1 MKRFIKYL
9 IIVVCGILTTS
20 LIVGFGAW
28 IISNQTTFKPTY
40 DPFTY
45 IEHELNG
52 KSTGYNG
59 KAQCPQSDAL
69 SNINEDAAFKIY
81 YRLDTEEE
89 YSKEPGL
96 PINAGTYIIKI
107 ALARNEKEYVE
118 ITFTI
123 NPAVVNKPK
132 KDDTIYVYNGKEQQ
146 YKIETNDL
154 YSVSNDI
161 RVNAGTQEVIVS
173 LIDKNNY
180 QWDDNTVDDLVYEFN
195 IFKAVPKIKDMIKV
209 VYNQTGKNGYFTTSM
224 ITNNI
229 EYSGSYETSGTF
241 KYTGKEKL
249 EVGTYEYEY
258 TFIPDDLDNY
268 EITSGTVE
276 IICYA
281 TVNYYNGDVLVHTD
295 DVEYNTTTTPYNIS
309 QEGYRFAGWYIDKTL
324 ENGFNFENPITADIN
339 FYVRWDINSYEVK
352 FDNNGHGLAVPSQ
365 YVKYQDVAICPEKLT
380 EVGYTFVGWYKESA
394 CINEYDFNTP
404 VTSDITLYA
413 RWDINKYNVR
423 FDNNGHGITPATQI
437 VEYLSL
443 ASIPTPLEEVGYT
456 FIGWYKESTCENE
469 YDFNTPV
476 TSDIILYARWEI
488 NKYTLEFYSDDV
500 LFLSITQDFGSLIEK
515 FEDPIKNGYKFLGWD
530 KEVPTNMPANNMRFD
545 AVWDIITYTI
555 TYHLNGGII
564 NVEYVTTYTIETE
577 DIILPIPTCTG
588 YTFDGWYMDE
598 LFTGSKYDSILKGN
612 TGDKEFYAKWNII
625 TYTVNFDNN
634 GHGRTPEAQ
643 YIEYLNKV
651 KEPENMVTVGYTFIG
666 WYKEKAC
673 INAYD
678 FDTLVTEDFTL
689 YAKWEI
695 NKYTVHF
702 ENNGRGEKVEDQI
715 IEYNKRVDKPKDLV
729 SSGFTF
735 GGWFI
740 DEACQNEYNFDM
752 PVTNNFTLYAKWT
765 IRQYTLTFISNGEI
779 FTTITQNYNTR
790 IIAPENPTRKGY
802 TFKGWDQAIPA
813 RMPDKDMTFT
823 AQWDIIIYDIT
834 YETYDGTLS
843 GNDVK
848 KYTVETETF
857 KLNDPTKYGY
867 TFLGWYD
874 NENFSGDVVT
884 EVIKGTTGNL
894 TFYAKWTINKY
905 TVMFIMNGHG
915 ETPRT
920 QVVEHGSFATRPNT
934 PTEVGYTFDNWYADQ
949 GLTKLYD
956 FNSPVIENIMIY
968 AKWHV
973 NTYEIKFDTRGITP
987 LPGTVPTPQIVEYGS
1002 RVQTPV
1008 EPENEEWAFSG
1019 WYTDEECTQVYDF
1032 NTLVTHGFTLYAKWK
1047 MHAYT
1052 VTFNANG
1059 HGVAPSSQAVTRGE
1073 TVEIPVEPIEAG
1085 YTFLGWYTES
1095 SCINKYDF
1103 STPVYNK
1110 FTLYAKWQ
1118 INTYTITFDA
1128 NGGKFSGNSTIWRK
1142 TGLFN
1147 EEFEAPEN
1155 PTRVGYTFIGWDK
1168 EIPSRIPAENAV
1180 FKAQWQVNQYT
1191 ISFNTVGGT
1200 TIESITLDY
1209 DAIIIPPSNP
1219 FKAGYNF
1226 VGWNPVIPARMP
1238 AYDMICTAI
1247 WSPITYKITYNLIND
1262 GKLNHVAVNNSNNP
1276 ETYTIENAT
1285 IVLSNPTRVGYTF
1298 MGWFSDSG
1306 LTNSCGT
1313 IEAGSIGD
1321 KVFYAAWK
1329 INQYKLIFDAN
1340 GGKFIDNS
1348 DRIELL
1354 EDYDTQIIKPE
1365 NPTRYGYTF
1374 MGWSPSVP
1382 TTFPADNVTYYAV
1395 WQIDSYTINYVL
1407 YGGVNNKNNPL
1418 TYTVL
1423 DEVIFKEPT
1432 KAGYA
1437 FGGWYL
1443 DEDGNNEI
1451 TGISKGTVGN
1461 ITIYAKW
1468 NANMYTV
1475 KYDGNGALSGSVED
1489 SIHTFD
1495 IAKALNANN
1504 FVRPGYLFLGWST
1517 SKTATN
1523 KTYSDMEVVSNL
1535 STTPN
1540 DVVTL
1545 YAVWQIITYKITYY
1559 LSGGKNNSANPSVY
1573 NVNTE
1578 TIVLKDPSK
1587 TGYTFKGW
1595 YLDETYTNSITEIIK
1610 GSTGDISVYAK
1621 WEINA
1626 YTYTFDANGGKFED
1640 GLAIKEITDNFG
1652 TIINLPTNPTR
1663 LGYEFMGWSPSVPT
1677 TIVDKNITFKAIWKI
1692 ITYKINY
1699 VLDGGTNS
1707 ASNPQS
1713 YNVNTNVIFEAP
1725 TKLGYTFK
1733 GWFKDSG
1740 FEEQIFEIPLGS
1752 VGEVTVYAK
1761 WEIIV
1766 YTITYYL
1773 DGGTNSIQNVTSY
1786 TVEDT
1791 IILYEATKLGYT
1803 FMGWFK
1809 DSIYSGG
1816 SITIIEKGTTGN
1828 KEFYAKWS
1836 LNHYNINYYLDGGTN
1851 NASNPKDYTIISPTI
1866 IFNDPV
1872 KLGYTFM
1879 GWYKE
1884 ATFNTRIYEIE
1895 SGSVGEVNLYA
1906 KWEANKYTIKYNG
1919 NSETSGYVEDSLHT
1933 YDIEKALNKNYF
1945 TKTGYTFKGWSQEK
1959 SATTPTYK
1967 DMESVI
1973 NLASEN
1979 DSVVNLYAVWEI
1991 ITYNITYHLDGGTNN
2006 QSNPSQY
2013 NVTTSTIVLKDPTK
2027 TGYTFLGWYTDESY
2041 NNQKT
2046 TIVTGSTGHI
2056 DLYARWEANKYTI
2069 KYDANGG
2076 TGYISDSLHTY
2087 DIKKA
2092 LSKNY
2097 FERTGYTFLGWSKDK
2112 NAKTPTYKDLE
2123 EVINLSSTNNDVI
2136 TLYAVWEIITYNITY
2151 HLDGGTNN
2159 QSNPSHYNVTTATI
2173 VLKDPTK
2180 TGYTFIGWYTDETFN
2195 NKITQITNGS
2205 AGHIDLYAKWEANKY
2220 TIKYDANGGTGYISD
2235 SLHTYN
2241 QEEAL
2246 NKNTFVRNGYAFL
2259 GWSKDKNAKTATY
2272 LDEAKVINLTSS
2284 NGDVITLYAVW
2295 EIITYNI
2302 TYHLD
2307 GGTNNPSNPARY
2319 VVSNSA
2325 IILNNPT
2332 KLGYTF
2338 LGWFTDETFNHQ
2350 KTAIEAGSTG
2360 NIDLYAKWV
2369 ANTYTIRYDA
2379 NGGTGYISD
2388 SLHTYDQTKTLN
2400 KNTFIRN
2407 GYTFLGWSKDKNAKT
2422 ATYKDMENVSNLAT
2436 ENGSVVT
2443 LYAVWSANTYYIT
2456 YHLDGADTNNNP
2468 SSYVVGSGTII
2479 LKNPTKTGYTFLGW
2493 YTDETFNNKI
2503 TQITNGTYGNIDLYA
2518 RWVANKYTI
2527 KYDANGGTGYISDSL
2542 HTYDIKKALSKNYF
2556 ERTGYTFLGWSKDKN
2571 AKTPTYKDL
2580 EEVINLS
2587 STNNDVIT
2595 LYAVWEIIT
2604 YNITYH
2610 LDGGTNN
2617 QSNPSHYNVTTATIV
2632 LKDPTKTGYTFI
2644 GWYTDETF
2652 NNKITQITNGST
2664 GHINLYASWVANK
2677 YTIKYDAN
2685 GGTGYISDSLHTY
2698 NQEKALNKNTFVRTG
2713 YTFLGWSKDK
2723 NAKTATYTDMQSIYN
2738 LTSEPNKTFVFYAV
2752 WSANTYTIKY
2762 DANGGTGYISDS
2774 LHTYDVLKSLNKNNF
2789 VRTGYTFLGWSKD
2802 KSDKTATYK
2811 DMENVSNLATEN
2823 GSVVT
2828 LYAVWS
2834 ANTYTIK
2841 YDGNGATSGQME
2853 NSTHVYDILK
2863 NLNKNRY
2870 EKIGY
2875 TFLGWTKT
2883 KGSKQVDYTD
2893 ETGVINLA
2901 TENGSVVTLYAV
2913 WSANTY
2919 TIKYDGNG
2927 STSGQM
2933 ENSHLTYDVTFRLTK
2948 NSYLRKGYTFLGW
2961 SKDKNA
2967 TTPTY
2972 LDETV
2977 IVNLSTTPND
2987 VVVLYAVWS
2996 INTYTINY
3004 YLNDEQDSAHPA
3016 DKVTNPL
3023 TYTVEDYYVLNNPTR
3038 KYYIFLGWY
3047 TEKVGGT
3054 KVTELNNSVGNMNL
3068 YAHWQE
3074 EVFIVTAYDESGG
3087 SLGTFNSR
3095 YGEIDLSVKYNYNS
3109 YRYNVTWVN
3118 ADGSSINATYDN
3130 ITKKL
3135 SNITSNM
3142 TIKAIRTD
3150 RYFNVNIIYK
3160 DKDNMATLAKF
3171 DFVNKIA
3178 GISLDHI
3185 KWGDKIAGL
3194 SRQIVI
3200 RSGNLNVFYMTT
3212 FDEIN
3217 WNYITPLYDNSNRK
3231 DINDNMIFHVDN
3243 DKDELTIIVLCVQ
3256 PSAIVSDSAIVETD
3270 NFNYKEAIF
3279 FETVDEAFTYCAGQ
3293 TKNLYLRLFG
3303 TANYDS
3309 KTILAGDCITNQTT
3323 INAYNFN
3330 SGTYNFTTS
3339 SYKIDLK
3346 NNTLTKN
3353 INMPANVKIILP
3365 YNRSDVENDG
3375 YINLLNTKKTAYSAV
3390 HSILKIASGVTL
3402 TINGNLTVGGEI
3414 VDSNSYVESH
3424 GFLMNDGKIII
3435 NSTATLNA
3443 WGFVGGA
3450 GSIETVSGALITDVL
3465 CIYDWPGGSVALAR
3479 RNINIFPFESYSFH
3493 NISCKTTIVYGA
3505 KFDAWTQIYAAGAWI
3520 QKSFLCFIGTG
3531 GLFELTSPT
3540 AYVVHSAEDTYNTL
3554 NQTTGAIS
3562 LVDSGMNS
3570 SFTSRHQDTT
3580 QREVLDIYGDF
3591 KDNYISIEI
3600 QGYGIKT
3607 STLMAMPIGFMRIN
3621 VKSGNGIL
3629 KENSYKFLPGSSL
3642 TVEEGASLT
3651 FDDNTNVIFYSDYAD
3666 NYNYLKDDITS
3677 LSGVDNELS
3686 YIYNHKMWYAYYNYC
3701 VKYNTSTKAFEN
3713 IAKQTPSVSFGAE
3726 CIVKGTLVS
3735 KGSLVGNIYKYST
3748 GKINTLKTTLDVMNV
3763 TEIDMVLIV
3772 IKYYYVTV
3780 ELNIINK

>member
-45 IEHELNG
+45 IEHKLNG

-476 TSDIILYARWEI
+476 TSDIILYAKWEI
-488 NKYTLEFYSDDV
+488 NKYTLEFYSDDM

-564 NVEYVTTYTIETE
+564 NGEYVTTYTIETE

-834 YETYDGTLS
+834 YEIYDGTLS

-987 LPGTVPTPQIVEYGS
+987 LPGTVPTTQIVEYGS

-1298 MGWFSDSG
+1298 MGWFSDNG
-1306 LTNSCGT
+1306 LTNSCDT

-1495 IAKALNANN
+1495 VAKALNANN

-1559 LSGGKNNSANPSVY
+1559 LDGGKNNSANPSVY

-1836 LNHYNINYYLDGGTN
+1836 LNHYNINYYLW
-1851 NASNPKDYTIISPTI
+1851 
-1866 IFNDPV
+1866 
-1872 KLGYTFM
+1872 
-1879 GWYKE
+1879 WY
-1884 ATFNTRIYEIE
+1884 
-1895 SGSVGEVNLYA
+1895 
-1906 KWEANKYTIKYNG
+1906 
-1919 NSETSGYVEDSLHT
+1919 
-1933 YDIEKALNKNYF
+1933 
-1945 TKTGYTFKGWSQEK
+1945 
-1959 SATTPTYK
+1959 
-1967 DMESVI
+1967 
-1973 NLASEN
+1973 
-1979 DSVVNLYAVWEI
+1979 
-1991 ITYNITYHLDGGTNN
+1991 
-2006 QSNPSQY
+2006 
-2013 NVTTSTIVLKDPTK
+2013 
-2027 TGYTFLGWYTDESY
+2027 
-2041 NNQKT
+2041 
-2046 TIVTGSTGHI
+2046 
-2056 DLYARWEANKYTI
+2056 
-2069 KYDANGG
+2069 
-2076 TGYISDSLHTY
+2076 
-2087 DIKKA
+2087 
-2092 LSKNY
+2092 
-2097 FERTGYTFLGWSKDK
+2097 
-2112 NAKTPTYKDLE
+2112 
-2123 EVINLSSTNNDVI
+2123 
-2136 TLYAVWEIITYNITY
+2136 
-2151 HLDGGTNN
+2151 
-2159 QSNPSHYNVTTATI
+2159 
-2173 VLKDPTK
+2173 
-2180 TGYTFIGWYTDETFN
+2180 
-2195 NKITQITNGS
+2195 
-2205 AGHIDLYAKWEANKY
+2205 
-2220 TIKYDANGGTGYISD
+2220 
-2235 SLHTYN
+2235 
-2241 QEEAL
+2241 
-2246 NKNTFVRNGYAFL
+2246 
-2259 GWSKDKNAKTATY
+2259 
-2272 LDEAKVINLTSS
+2272 
-2284 NGDVITLYAVW
+2284 
-2295 EIITYNI
+2295 
-2302 TYHLD
+2302 
-2307 GGTNNPSNPARY
+2307 
-2319 VVSNSA
+2319 
-2325 IILNNPT
+2325 
-2332 KLGYTF
+2332 
-2338 LGWFTDETFNHQ
+2338 
-2350 KTAIEAGSTG
+2350 
-2360 NIDLYAKWV
+2360 
-2369 ANTYTIRYDA
+2369 
-2379 NGGTGYISD
+2379 
-2388 SLHTYDQTKTLN
+2388 
-2400 KNTFIRN
+2400 
-2407 GYTFLGWSKDKNAKT
+2407 
-2422 ATYKDMENVSNLAT
+2422 
-2436 ENGSVVT
+2436 
-2443 LYAVWSANTYYIT
+2443 
-2456 YHLDGADTNNNP
+2456 
-2468 SSYVVGSGTII
+2468 
-2479 LKNPTKTGYTFLGW
+2479 
-2493 YTDETFNNKI
+2493 
-2503 TQITNGTYGNIDLYA
+2503 
-2518 RWVANKYTI
+2518 
-2527 KYDANGGTGYISDSL
+2527 
-2542 HTYDIKKALSKNYF
+2542 
-2556 ERTGYTFLGWSKDKN
+2556 
-2571 AKTPTYKDL
+2571 
-2580 EEVINLS
+2580 
-2587 STNNDVIT
+2587 
-2595 LYAVWEIIT
+2595 
-2604 YNITYH
+2604 
-2610 LDGGTNN
+2610 
-2617 QSNPSHYNVTTATIV
+2617 
-2632 LKDPTKTGYTFI
+2632 
-2644 GWYTDETF
+2644 
-2652 NNKITQITNGST
+2652 
-2664 GHINLYASWVANK
+2664 
-2677 YTIKYDAN
+2677 
-2685 GGTGYISDSLHTY
+2685 
-2698 NQEKALNKNTFVRTG
+2698 
-2713 YTFLGWSKDK
+2713 
-2723 NAKTATYTDMQSIYN
+2723 
-2738 LTSEPNKTFVFYAV
+2738 
-2752 WSANTYTIKY
+2752 
-2762 DANGGTGYISDS
+2762 
-2774 LHTYDVLKSLNKNNF
+2774 
-2789 VRTGYTFLGWSKD
+2789 
-2802 KSDKTATYK
+2802 
-2811 DMENVSNLATEN
+2811 
-2823 GSVVT
+2823 
-2828 LYAVWS
+2828 
-2834 ANTYTIK
+2834 
-2841 YDGNGATSGQME
+2841 
-2853 NSTHVYDILK
+2853 
-2863 NLNKNRY
+2863 
-2870 EKIGY
+2870 
-2875 TFLGWTKT
+2875 
-2883 KGSKQVDYTD
+2883 
-2893 ETGVINLA
+2893 
-2901 TENGSVVTLYAV
+2901 
-2913 WSANTY
+2913 
-2919 TIKYDGNG
+2919 
-2927 STSGQM
+2927 
-2933 ENSHLTYDVTFRLTK
+2933 
-2948 NSYLRKGYTFLGW
+2948 
-2961 SKDKNA
+2961 
-2967 TTPTY
+2967 
-2972 LDETV
+2972 
-2977 IVNLSTTPND
+2977 
-2987 VVVLYAVWS
+2987 
-2996 INTYTINY
+2996 
-3004 YLNDEQDSAHPA
+3004 
-3016 DKVTNPL
+3016 
-3023 TYTVEDYYVLNNPTR
+3023 
-3038 KYYIFLGWY
+3038 
-3047 TEKVGGT
+3047 
-3054 KVTELNNSVGNMNL
+3054 
-3068 YAHWQE
+3068 
-3074 EVFIVTAYDESGG
+3074 
-3087 SLGTFNSR
+3087 
-3095 YGEIDLSVKYNYNS
+3095 
-3109 YRYNVTWVN
+3109 
-3118 ADGSSINATYDN
+3118 
-3130 ITKKL
+3130 
-3135 SNITSNM
+3135 
-3142 TIKAIRTD
+3142 
-3150 RYFNVNIIYK
+3150 
-3160 DKDNMATLAKF
+3160 
-3171 DFVNKIA
+3171 
-3178 GISLDHI
+3178 
-3185 KWGDKIAGL
+3185 
-3194 SRQIVI
+3194 
-3200 RSGNLNVFYMTT
+3200 
-3212 FDEIN
+3212 
-3217 WNYITPLYDNSNRK
+3217 
-3231 DINDNMIFHVDN
+3231 
-3243 DKDELTIIVLCVQ
+3243 
-3256 PSAIVSDSAIVETD
+3256 
-3270 NFNYKEAIF
+3270 
-3279 FETVDEAFTYCAGQ
+3279 
-3293 TKNLYLRLFG
+3293 
-3303 TANYDS
+3303 
-3309 KTILAGDCITNQTT
+3309 
-3323 INAYNFN
+3323 
-3330 SGTYNFTTS
+3330 
-3339 SYKIDLK
+3339 
-3346 NNTLTKN
+3346 
-3353 INMPANVKIILP
+3353 
-3365 YNRSDVENDG
+3365 
-3375 YINLLNTKKTAYSAV
+3375 
-3390 HSILKIASGVTL
+3390 
-3402 TINGNLTVGGEI
+3402 
-3414 VDSNSYVESH
+3414 
-3424 GFLMNDGKIII
+3424 
-3435 NSTATLNA
+3435 
-3443 WGFVGGA
+3443 
-3450 GSIETVSGALITDVL
+3450 
-3465 CIYDWPGGSVALAR
+3465 
-3479 RNINIFPFESYSFH
+3479 
-3493 NISCKTTIVYGA
+3493 
-3505 KFDAWTQIYAAGAWI
+3505 
-3520 QKSFLCFIGTG
+3520 
-3531 GLFELTSPT
+3531 
-3540 AYVVHSAEDTYNTL
+3540 
-3554 NQTTGAIS
+3554 
-3562 LVDSGMNS
+3562 
-3570 SFTSRHQDTT
+3570 
-3580 QREVLDIYGDF
+3580 
-3591 KDNYISIEI
+3591 
-3600 QGYGIKT
+3600 
-3607 STLMAMPIGFMRIN
+3607 
-3621 VKSGNGIL
+3621 
-3629 KENSYKFLPGSSL
+3629 
-3642 TVEEGASLT
+3642 
-3651 FDDNTNVIFYSDYAD
+3651 
-3666 NYNYLKDDITS
+3666 
-3677 LSGVDNELS
+3677 
-3686 YIYNHKMWYAYYNYC
+3686 
-3701 VKYNTSTKAFEN
+3701 
-3713 IAKQTPSVSFGAE
+3713 
-3726 CIVKGTLVS
+3726 
-3735 KGSLVGNIYKYST
+3735 
-3748 GKINTLKTTLDVMNV
+3748 
-3763 TEIDMVLIV
+3763 
-3772 IKYYYVTV
+3772 
-3780 ELNIINK
+3780 